1 MIKRKLYQRLLILSV
16 VGSITISSAMVAF
29 ADNVKVPNSAKAK
42 IEGKLDGHRKGGDF
56 KGDIQKNG
64 MQKSNHLV
72 EILATEVTAGV
83 ITQAEADKVTV
94 FLKAKEA
101 TKKAEMGAQKAK
113 LDAMTDAER
122 KVAMEARKAERV
134 AERAKLEAM
143 TVEERATYMK
153 ANRPNHGNI
162 FAELVTAGI
171 LTQAKADKIQ
181 AAVPQKPEKGMG
193 YGRP

>member
-29 ADNVKVPNSAKAK
+29 ADSAKVTNTAKAK
-42 IEGKLDGHRKGGDF
+42 VEGKLDGHRKGGDF
-56 KGDIQKNG
+56 KGDIQKSG

-72 EILATEVTAGV
+72 EILASQVTASV
-83 ITQAEADKVTV
+83 ITQGEADKVTAFV
-94 FLKAKEA
+94 KAKQA
-101 TKKAEMGAQKAK
+101 TMKAEMDAQKAK
-113 LDAMTDAER
+113 FDAMTDAER
-122 KVAMEARKAERV
+122 KVAMEARKAEKV
-134 AERAKLEAM
+134 AEKAKLEAM
-143 TVEERATYMK
+143 TVEERAAYMK

-162 FAELVTAGI
+162 FAELVKAGI
-171 LTQAKADKIQ
+171 LTQAKADKLQ

>member
-1 MIKRKLYQRLLILSV
+1 MTKRKLYQRLLILSV

-29 ADNVKVPNSAKAK
+29 ADNVKVPNSAKVK
-42 IEGKLDGHRKGGDF
+42 VEGKLDGYRKSGNF
-56 KGDIQKNG
+56 KRDIQKSG
-64 MQKSNHLV
+64 MRKSNHLV

-83 ITQAEADKVTV
+83 ITQAEADKVIA
-94 FLKAKEA
+94 FLEAKEA
-101 TKKAEMGAQKAK
+101 TKKVEMDAQKAK

-122 KVAMEARKAERV
+122 KVAMDARKAEKV

-153 ANRPNHGNI
+153 ENRPNRGNI

-171 LTQAKADKIQ
+171 LTQAKADKMQ
-181 AAVPQKPEKGMG
+181 AAVPQEFEKGMG